1 MQHNNIKK
9 ISLIKIGIEKIKL
22 NSMKNITN
30 GITNDPIKPSTV
42 FLGLIDQ
49 HKLFFPIVL
58 PTKYP
63 DISVRET
70 RQIKNK

>member
-9 ISLIKIGIEKIKL
+9 TSLIRIGIEKIKL
-22 NSMKNITN
+22 NNIKNIIN
-30 GITNDPIKPSTV
+30 GISNDPIKPSTV
-42 FLGLIDQ
+42 FLGLIDE

-70 RQIKNK
+70 RPIKNK